1 MSALDVLR
9 QVKQARRAQGGH
21 KVVEWGNA
29 DFINEIGIENLT
41 RRDLRNH
48 LDARDLEVTGNRLE
62 LLERLRE
69 SLADEQLSKFAYKET
84 NDAEALIQAELEER
98 GAVYCVG
105 SNHKGQL
112 GSGDLQKRIHFTV
125 VPQLRGLG
133 VFVVTAAQDLVY
145 CVTEQH
151 DVYMWGGG
159 GAAKIF
165 GSEPK
170 KEKAKSTLLNA
181 LRKAKGQNWLE
192 PVLCVELGGEEV
204 IAVAVGSSHYLA
216 AGRGGDCLVWG
227 DNDSGQLGL
236 GDFDVH
242 GSVVI
247 NNSFPGIQGVSAG
260 SNHSLILTKS
270 EEVYSWGHSANG
282 RLGIGNAARVGVPE
296 SEAQRFSIPSHIDSL
311 EPVRLLACG
320 ADHCL
325 AYGASGVWAWGSGAG
340 GKLGMGPD
348 DFRDR
353 HSPCLIPRLEGR
365 CVVQISAAAWHS
377 MAIVSYPPMLGGGW
391 LYTWGSGYHG
401 QLAHGPRTVVPI
413 PELCEFFLSVHL
425 LVKQISAGD
434 KHCAAVTTEGELY
447 TWGSNANGCLG
458 RRIYERDVIFT
469 PTPGHCGGFG
479 SIVNRIGRGLVKQVS
494 CGLEFTVVCTHPY
507 VGPDLAVAGRLQEE
521 ANARQQ
527 EALLMKTGM
536 GIGRK

>member
-204 IAVAVGSSHYLA
+204 IA
-216 AGRGGDCLVWG
+216 VWG